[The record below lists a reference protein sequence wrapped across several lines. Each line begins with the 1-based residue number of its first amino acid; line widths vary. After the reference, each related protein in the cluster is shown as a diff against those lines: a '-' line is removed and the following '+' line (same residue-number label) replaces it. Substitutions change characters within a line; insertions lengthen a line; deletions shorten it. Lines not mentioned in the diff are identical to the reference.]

1 MAISNPEDL
10 LWWFRARVIRWVD
23 GDTVDLS
30 MDQGLRVY
38 RQDRFRL
45 YGIDTPERGQP
56 NHDEAT
62 AFMSLHAPADS
73 DVLVRVWRNR
83 EDKYGRWLLE
93 IFPDDLDTSL
103 NDAIVAA
110 GLARPYFGGTKGV

>member
-1 MAISNPEDL
+1 MADYRPEDL
-10 LWWFRARVIRWVD
+10 LWWFQATVVRWVD

-38 RQDRFRL
+38 RHDRFRV

-62 AFMSLHAPADS
+62 AFMSLHAPAGS
-73 DVLVRVWRNR
+73 TQLVRIWKNK
-83 EDKYGRWLLE
+83 EDKYGRWLIE
-93 IFPDDLDTSL
+93 IFPTDLDISL
-103 NDAIVAA
+103 NDAIILA
-110 GLARPYFGGTKGV
+110 GLAKPYFGGTKG